1 MKRYIVAALAAL
13 AVFLPSCVKDETY
26 PYASVSK
33 VSNTDAVGPVDVTV
47 TATVSA
53 LVPVTVKLLYT
64 AGSASEASVD
74 MVGSGETYTGVIP
87 GQPVGT
93 VVKYHVEATTTA
105 GSMSSNEMTYTVA
118 EKPAEP
124 QTLFINEVNCGTKQF
139 EIYNASDKAVDIAGY
154 VFKKDDS
161 GDWEVP
167 AGKGNIPAKGFLV
180 YTAKNPDL
188 NEGPSFGI
196 SGTKG
201 FKLTMLKD
209 GEIVDEIDNS
219 ATLETFQTVP
229 DGSSLS
235 RKTDGG
241 SEWVLVEGGTMGY
254 SNGAEPVVE
263 IKLFVNEVSCGNKQ
277 FEIYNAS
284 SKDVDI
290 AGYSFTKDDGDPWV
304 VPAGKGNIPAKGFIV
319 YTAKNPDLN
328 EGPSFGISGT
338 KGFKLCMYSSETPSA
353 ETLVDMIDN
362 SKSLDTFMTVEDSE
376 TIGRKTDGAAEIV
389 IFSEGTIGSS
399 NNNGTVK

>member
-13 AVFLPSCVKDETY
+13 AVLLPSCVKDETY

-33 VSNTDAVGPVDVTV
+33 VTNTDAVGPVDVTV

-53 LVPVTVKLLYT
+53 LVPVTVKLFYT

-74 MVGSGETYTGVIP
+74 MVGSGETYTGTIP

-93 VVKYHVEATTTA
+93 VVKYHVEATTSA
-105 GSMSSNEMTYTVA
+105 GAMSSDEKTYTVSD
-118 EKPAEP
+118 KPAEP
-124 QTLFINEVNCGTKQF
+124 QTLFINEVDCKNKLF
-139 EIYNASDKAVDIAGY
+139 EIYNASSKAADIAGY
-154 VFKKDDS
+154 VFMKDDKDS
-161 GDWEVP
+161 WEVP

-180 YTAKNPDL
+180 FQAKNADI
-188 NEGPSFGI
+188 NEGPTFGL

-201 FKLTMLKD
+201 FKLAMLKD

-219 ATLETFQTVP
+219 ATAEGFKVVE
-229 DGSSLS
+229 DGWSLS

-241 SEWVLVEGGTMGY
+241 DEWVLVEGGTMGK
-254 SNGAEPVVE
+254 SNGSEPVVE
-263 IKLFVNEVSCGNKQ
+263 IKLYVNEVSCGDKQ

-290 AGYSFTKDDGDPWV
+290 AGYCFTKDDKDPWV
-304 VPAGKGNIPAKGFIV
+304 VPAGKGNIPAKGFLV
-319 YTAKNPDLN
+319 FTAKNPDLN
-328 EGPSFGISGT
+328 EGPSFGLSGT
-338 KGFKLCMYSSETPSA
+338 KGFKLCMYDSETL
-353 ETLVDMIDN
+353 ENLVDMIDN
-362 SKSLDTFMTVEDSE
+362 NKDLETFKTVEDSE
-376 TIGRKTDGAAEIV
+376 TIGRKKDGDAEIV

-399 NNNGTVK
+399 NNNGTIK

>member
-13 AVFLPSCVKDETY
+13 AVLLPSCVKDETY

-53 LVPVTVKLLYT
+53 LVPVTVKLFYT

-74 MVGSGETYTGVIP
+74 MVGSGETYTGTIP

-93 VVKYHVEATTTA
+93 VVKYHVEATTSA
-105 GSMSSNEMTYTVA
+105 GAMSSDEKTYTVSD
-118 EKPAEP
+118 KPAEP
-124 QTLFINEVNCGTKQF
+124 QTLFINEVDCKNKLF
-139 EIYNASDKAVDIAGY
+139 EIYNASSKAVDIAGY
-154 VFKKDDS
+154 VFMKDDKDS
-161 GDWEVP
+161 WEVP

-180 YTAKNPDL
+180 FQAKNADI
-188 NEGPSFGI
+188 NEGPTFGL

-219 ATLETFQTVP
+219 ATAEGFKTVE
-229 DGSSLS
+229 DGWTLA

-241 SEWVLVEGGTMGY
+241 AEWVLVEGGTIGM
-254 SNGAEPVVE
+254 SNGSEPVVE
-263 IKLFVNEVSCGNKQ
+263 IKLYVNEVSCGLKQ

-290 AGYSFTKDDGDPWV
+290 AGYCFTKDDKDPWV
-304 VPAGKGNIPAKGFIV
+304 VPAGKGNIPAKGFLV
-319 YTAKNPDLN
+319 FTAKNPDLN
-328 EGPSFGISGT
+328 EGPSFGLSGT
-338 KGFKLCMYSSETPSA
+338 KGFKLCMYDSETL
-353 ETLVDMIDN
+353 ENLVDMIDN
-362 SKSLDTFMTVEDSE
+362 SKDLETFKTVEDSE
-376 TIGRKTDGAAEIV
+376 TIGRKKDGDAEIV

-399 NNNGTVK
+399 NNNGTIK

>member
-13 AVFLPSCVKDETY
+13 AVLLPSCVKDETY

-93 VVKYHVEATTTA
+93 VVKYHVEAITTA
-105 GSMSSNEMTYTVA
+105 GSMSSSEMTYTVA

-290 AGYSFTKDDGDPWV
+290 AGYCFTKDDGDPWV

>member
-13 AVFLPSCVKDETY
+13 AVLLPSCVKDETY

-74 MVGSGETYTGVIP
+74 MVGSGDTYTGVIP

-105 GSMSSNEMTYTVA
+105 GSMSSIEMTYTVA

-229 DGSSLS
+229 DGFSLS

>member
-13 AVFLPSCVKDETY
+13 AVLLPSCVKDETY

-33 VSNTDAVGPVDVTV
+33 VTNTDAVGPVDVTV

-53 LVPVTVKLLYT
+53 LVPVTVKLFYT

-74 MVGSGETYTGVIP
+74 MVGSGETYTGTIP

-93 VVKYHVEATTTA
+93 VVKYHVEATTSA
-105 GSMSSNEMTYTVA
+105 GAMSSDEKTYTVSD
-118 EKPAEP
+118 KPAEP
-124 QTLFINEVNCGTKQF
+124 QTLFINEVDCKNKLF
-139 EIYNASDKAVDIAGY
+139 EIYNASSKAADIAGY
-154 VFKKDDS
+154 VFMKDDKDS
-161 GDWEVP
+161 WEVP

-180 YTAKNPDL
+180 FQAKNADI
-188 NEGPSFGI
+188 NEGPTFGL

-201 FKLTMLKD
+201 FKLAMLKD

-219 ATLETFQTVP
+219 ATAEGFKTVE
-229 DGSSLS
+229 DGWTLA

-241 SEWVLVEGGTMGY
+241 AEWVLVEGGTIGM
-254 SNGAEPVVE
+254 SNGSEPVVE
-263 IKLFVNEVSCGNKQ
+263 IKLYVNEVSCGLKQ

-290 AGYSFTKDDGDPWV
+290 AGYCFTKDDKDPWV
-304 VPAGKGNIPAKGFIV
+304 VPAGKGNIPAKGFLV
-319 YTAKNPDLN
+319 FTAKNPDLN
-328 EGPSFGISGT
+328 EGPSFGLSGT
-338 KGFKLCMYSSETPSA
+338 KGFKLCMYDSETL
-353 ETLVDMIDN
+353 ENLVDMIDN
-362 SKSLDTFMTVEDSE
+362 NKDLETFKTVEDSE
-376 TIGRKTDGAAEIV
+376 TIGRKKDGDAEIV

-399 NNNGTVK
+399 NNNGTIK